1 MKRKR
6 LAILSTHPIQY
17 HSAWF
22 AALASHPEIDLE
34 VLFCHQATPR
44 EQAAAGFGVE
54 FDWDLPLLDGYAYRF
69 LNNIAAPPS
78 LHSFSGLDTPEV
90 GGLIER
96 GRYHAVIVNGW
107 HYKSSWQTMRA
118 CRRTG
123 TPVMA
128 RGDSHLHVRRHPL
141 RRALKW
147 PVYRWFI
154 PRLDACLAAG
164 KWSREFFLH
173 YGARA
178 ERIFLV
184 PHAIDE
190 SHFAKEAD
198 RLLPERSQLRAK
210 WGITNGETVFLFAG
224 KFIETKRP
232 LDFVQGI
239 DCAFRQTPG
248 VVGLMA
254 GAGPLRAAL
263 EKRAGNGDAP
273 IRFTGFLNQSEI
285 ARAYVAAD
293 ALVLPSAGET
303 WGLVV
308 NEAMACGRPCFVSN
322 QVGCGPDLI
331 VNAET
336 GELFAAG
343 DVEGLGRLLSE
354 YARKPDKLVAMG
366 AQARHRLQ
374 SHSLK
379 AAVEGVLQALSA
391 VTQDR

>member
-22 AALASHPEIDLE
+22 AALAARPEIDLE

-54 FDWDLPLLDGYAYRF
+54 FDWDLPLLDGYSYRF
-69 LNNIAAPPS
+69 LNNVAAPPS
-78 LHSFSGLDTPEV
+78 LHSFFGLDTPEV

-96 GRYHAVIVNGW
+96 GSFDAVIVNGW
-107 HYKSSWQTMRA
+107 HYKSAWQTMRA
-118 CRRTG
+118 CRRTR

-128 RGDSHLHVRRHPL
+128 RGDSHLHSRRPLL

-173 YGARA
+173 YGARP
-178 ERIFLV
+178 ERVFLT
-184 PHAIDE
+184 PHAVDE
-190 SHFAKEAD
+190 DYFAGESA
-198 RLLPERSQLRAK
+198 RLFLQRSQLRAK
-210 WGITNGETVFLFAG
+210 WGIGNGETVFLFAG
-224 KFIETKRP
+224 KFTETKRP

-239 DCAFRQTPG
+239 DLAFRQTPG
-248 VVGLMA
+248 VIGLMA
-254 GAGPLRAAL
+254 GDGPLRGAL
-263 EKRAGNGDAP
+263 EERAGNSGAP

-285 ARAYVAAD
+285 AGAYVAAD
-293 ALVLPSAGET
+293 ALVLPSSGET

-308 NEAMACGRPCFVSN
+308 NEAMSCGRPCFVSD

-331 VNAET
+331 VANQT
-336 GELFAAG
+336 GEFFPVG
-343 DVEGLGRLLSE
+343 DVESLGRLLSE
-354 YARKPDKLVAMG
+354 YSLHQDKLVAMG
-366 AQARHRLQ
+366 AQAREMIA
-374 SHSLK
+374 SHSLGT
-379 AAVEGVLQALSA
+379 AVEGVLQALAA
-391 VTQDR
+391 VTKNK